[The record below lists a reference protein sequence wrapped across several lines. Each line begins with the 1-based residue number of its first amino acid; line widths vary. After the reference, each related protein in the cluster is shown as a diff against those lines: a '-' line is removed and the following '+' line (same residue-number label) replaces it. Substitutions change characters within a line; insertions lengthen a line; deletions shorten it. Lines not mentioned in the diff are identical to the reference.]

1 MTTAL
6 KERPVFNS
14 IKSLLAASLC
24 GLTLSALPQAMW
36 AKTSLYY
43 PINPVHPVKKV
54 FIVMFQHGK
63 SGKASKPA
71 RTTGKTPA
79 KPAAPQDPPGR
90 DGAVVAATRTFMTQ
104 LLAGKV
110 NPALMT
116 PTMRAKFTPAKA
128 KTMGASLK
136 EYGAL
141 KSVKLVSR
149 KEGDV
154 ADVCTLRI
162 LLGQTSFI
170 GTVAVTK
177 DNKIDDL
184 QLLEE

>member
-1 MTTAL
+1 MR
-6 KERPVFNS
+6 KP
-14 IKSLLAASLC
+14 IKSLLMAALFSHMLFA
-24 GLTLSALPQAMW
+24 LSQITQ
-36 AKTSLYY
+36 AKTGLYY
-43 PINPVHPVKKV
+43 PINPVNPVKRV
-54 FIVMFQHGK
+54 LVMRQHNKAGK
-63 SGKASKPA
+63 PSKPA
-71 RTTGKTPA
+71 KPTGKTPV

-116 PTMRAKFTPAKA
+116 PAMRAKFTPAKA
-128 KTMGASLK
+128 KAMGISLK

-149 KEGDV
+149 KEGDT

-162 LLGQTSFI
+162 LLGQTTFI

>member
-1 MTTAL
+1 MH
-6 KERPVFNS
+6 KPE
-14 IKSLLAASLC
+14 KSLLIAALCSLI
-24 GLTLSALPQAMW
+24 LLALPS
-36 AKTSLYY
+36 KLVFSY
-43 PINPVHPVKKV
+43 PENPVNPVKRV
-54 FIVMFQHGK
+54 FLVIGQHGK
-63 SGKASKPA
+63 TGKASKPSK
-71 RTTGKTPA
+71 TTGKTPV

-116 PTMRAKFTPAKA
+116 PAMRAKFTPAKA
-128 KTMGASLK
+128 KMMGASLK

-149 KEGDV
+149 KEGDT

-162 LLGQTSFI
+162 LLGQTAFI
-170 GTVAVTK
+170 GTVPVTR